1 MAWKMLIIK
10 FIFNHFLKREKES
23 ILCLGIMRGGN
34 FEILEKVYVI
44 TIFSMDRGKKK
55 KELTALQKWI
65 VTIQGNTVFIN

>member
-55 KELTALQKWI
+55 KRADCTLEMDSYYLGKHS
-65 VTIQGNTVFIN
+65 VY